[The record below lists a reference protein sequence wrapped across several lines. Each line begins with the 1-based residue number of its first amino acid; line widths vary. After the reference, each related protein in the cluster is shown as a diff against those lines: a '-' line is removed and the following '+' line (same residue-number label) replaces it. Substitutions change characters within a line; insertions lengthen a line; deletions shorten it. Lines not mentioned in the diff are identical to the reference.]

1 MRRVLLIKSGIENSR
16 STGIT
21 PPLGLMYIASYIN
34 QHSEYQIKIFDS
46 RLYKDYLQYIKDL
59 YHNFQPD
66 VIGISALTLE
76 APRMFQMAELIKSLA
91 KNITVIVGGPH
102 FTSAPEE
109 VIRNHNIDIGIIGE
123 GEITFAEILEAL
135 CGDRTLNTID
145 GICFRNDNELLAPHI
160 KTEQLL
166 LKHTTSNDN
175 HVEESVGL
183 QVQALS
189 NPIIRTRERAY
200 IENLD
205 TLPYPAWDA
214 IELEQYAKRRSMSPV
229 GLRPY
234 MALLTSRGCPYKCTY
249 CHNIFG
255 KYFRA
260 RSVGNVLNEIEI
272 LINKY
277 HINDFEIIDDISN
290 FNRERI
296 KSICHGI
303 INNEWHV
310 RLSFPNGVRT
320 DILDEETILLLKKA
334 GTVQMSIAVETAS
347 QRLQR
352 LVKKNLNLDKVKRA
366 IDIAANNRIFLTGFF
381 MFGFPTE
388 TESELKATIEFACK
402 SKLHLALF
410 FVLHPFKGTEIVK
423 QIEQTGKQ
431 LPDIDLKEFD
441 YYIISFNP
449 SSIEN
454 KKFHRLFTW
463 AYLRFYLNPSRIFR
477 ILRDKPLHNDLL
489 LRVITTSL
497 FFLRSPKPGSRYKK
511 RNFGFYGK

>member
-1 MRRVLLIKSGIENSR
+1 MNKILFIKSGIEGSR

-46 RLYKDYLQYIKDL
+46 RLYKDYLQNIKDL

-76 APRMFQMAELIKSLA
+76 APRMFQIAELIKSMN
-91 KNITVIVGGPH
+91 KNIPVIVGGPH
-102 FTSAPEE
+102 FTSQPEE
-109 VIRNHNIDIGIIGE
+109 VIRNTNIDIGIIGE
-123 GEITFAEILEAL
+123 GEISFAETLQAL
-135 CGDRTLNTID
+135 YGNRTLNTID
-145 GICFRNDNELLAPHI
+145 GICFRNDNMLLASHI
-160 KTEQLL
+160 EIEQFY
-166 LKHTTSNDN
+166 LKQNASNDN
-175 HVEESVGL
+175 LTEEAVGL
-183 QVQALS
+183 QVQTLS
-189 NPIIRTRERAY
+189 NLIIRTRERAY

-214 IELEQYAKRRSMSPV
+214 IELGQYAKRRSMSPV

-260 RSVGNVLNEIEI
+260 RSVENVLNEMDI
-272 LINKY
+272 LIDKY

-296 KSICHGI
+296 KSICLGI
-303 INNEWHV
+303 INKGWHV

-347 QRLQR
+347 PRLQK

-431 LPDIDLKEFD
+431 LPDIDLTEFD

-449 SSIEN
+449 SSVEN
-454 KKFHRLFTW
+454 KRFHRLYTW
-463 AYLRFYLNPSRIFR
+463 YFLLIRFYA
-477 ILRDKPLHNDLL
+477 
-489 LRVITTSL
+489 
-497 FFLRSPKPGSRYKK
+497 
-511 RNFGFYGK
+511 

>member
-1 MRRVLLIKSGIENSR
+1 MNRVLLIKSGIENSR

-21 PPLGLMYIASYIN
+21 PPLGLMYIASFVN
-34 QHSEYQIKIFDS
+34 LHKEYQIKIFDS
-46 RLYKDYLQYIKDL
+46 RLYKDYLQIIKDL
-59 YHNFQPD
+59 VHDFQPE

-76 APRMFQMAELIKSLA
+76 APRMFQIAELIKSMD
-91 KNITVIVGGPH
+91 KNIPVIVGGPH
-102 FTSAPEE
+102 FTSSPEE
-109 VIRNHNIDIGIIGE
+109 VIKNNTIDIGVMGE

-135 CGDRTLNTID
+135 FGDRTINAID
-145 GICFRNDNELLAPHI
+145 GIYFRSDNMLLTPHI
-160 KTEQLL
+160 KTGQIYFKQATLDDNLSEQTVD
-166 LKHTTSNDN
+166 LK
-175 HVEESVGL
+175 
-183 QVQALS
+183 VQALS
-189 NPIIRTRERAY
+189 NIIIRTRARAY

-205 TLPYPAWDA
+205 TLPYPAWAA
-214 IELEQYAKRRSMSPV
+214 IELEEYSKRRSMSPV

-255 KYFRA
+255 KYFRE

-296 KSICHGI
+296 KSICLGI
-303 INNEWHV
+303 INSGWHV

-366 IDIAANNRIFLTGFF
+366 IDIAAKHRIFLTGFF

-388 TESELKATIEFACK
+388 TEDELRATIDFACK

-431 LPDIDLKEFD
+431 LPDIDLNEFD

-449 SSIEN
+449 SSVEN
-454 KKFHRLFTW
+454 KKFHRLYTW

-489 LRVITTSL
+489 LRIITTSL
-497 FFLRSPKPGSRYKK
+497 FFIRSPKPGSRYKK
-511 RNFGFYGK
+511 KLVWFLR